1 MDKLREDKLRGIL
14 RDHGK
19 LAVDA
24 MTLAEDADL
33 FAAGLTSFAT
43 IQVMLAIEDA
53 FGVEIPDEKLNRKT
67 FSSLKALDDV
77 IGALGA

>member
-1 MDKLREDKLRGIL
+1 MDKLREDKLREIL

-24 MTLAEDADL
+24 MTLAPDADL

-53 FGVEIPDEKLNRKT
+53 FGVEIPDDAAETITTVGDAVKFLT
-67 FSSLKALDDV
+67 KAQ
-77 IGALGA
+77 AA

>member
-1 MDKLREDKLRGIL
+1 MDKLRAIL
-14 RDHGK
+14 RDNGK

-24 MTLAEDADL
+24 ITLPEDADL

-53 FGVEIPDEKLNRKT
+53 FGVEILDESLNRKT
-67 FSSLKALDDV
+67 FSSLRALNDV
-77 IGALGA
+77 IQSLAA